1 MRENTL
7 IFPLCRD
14 TLGCG
19 RTEISCSTGSVKNG
33 LHGCNGKGEGFPR
46 FSESRGAVLIW
57 HSLRGPGE
65 GTCLGKGQQSEVCS
79 ILARL
84 RILERPNLWVAGTKA
99 EQLCV
104 CHGESAG
111 VKAQLCSPG
120 AGQRAGPTNTLWHD
134 LELSL
139 QLSFSQS
146 NSSATQGFHFSQQSN
161 PALTQSHPEDFPA
174 SPDPGKQQTG
184 CRLDVVAL
192 SEVSPIP
199 AALFCPPLP
208 SLPPA
213 SVFSGFHSRH
223 SSKSKMGLN

>member
-84 RILERPNLWVAGTKA
+84 RILERPNLRVAGTKA
-99 EQLCV
+99 EQLSV
-104 CHGESAG
+104 SAMG
-111 VKAQLCSPG
+111 KVQVSK
-120 AGQRAGPTNTLWHD
+120 H
-134 LELSL
+134 
-139 QLSFSQS
+139 
-146 NSSATQGFHFSQQSN
+146 SSAHLG
-161 PALTQSHPEDFPA
+161 
-174 SPDPGKQQTG
+174 PGRGLVLQT
-184 CRLDVVAL
+184 
-192 SEVSPIP
+192 
-199 AALFCPPLP
+199 
-208 SLPPA
+208 
-213 SVFSGFHSRH
+213 HSD
-223 SSKSKMGLN
+223 MI